1 MREILGWEGV
11 CDMGMAANSWK
22 SNPWLWAIL
31 QVLVLCFCVVTM
43 ISYIA
48 SIPQY
53 YMQMASTCI
62 LHGCGTSVPALTM
75 PARGLTVENYAL
87 LLVLIDCAFTSVFYV
102 TSAVLLWKGFR
113 EPMGLL
119 AAAAMVSFG
128 TTFPSLV
135 IVASEGHLFARHW
148 FMLVSMLGWISVSL
162 FFFLFPDGRF
172 VPKWT
177 RFIFL
182 IILAVDLLQYLC
194 RGQLWTRL
202 NVPEV
207 VPLLWYIGSTMI
219 LIYSQVYRFR
229 KVSRPVERQQTKWVV
244 YGVSIGF
251 VGFVGMSIL
260 FDPAFNDGSA
270 ATFVYLNAVLNLL
283 LTAIP
288 ITLMLA
294 ILRTRLWN
302 IDPLVNRTLVY
313 GALSVSV
320 VLLYTLT
327 VLYLSQV
334 FQTKDNYLVSL
345 LATAMVAV
353 IFAPLREWLQRLINR
368 LMYGRHDD
376 PYSVFLELGNQLI
389 RPLAP
394 EAMLDAVVGTVKDAM
409 RLPYAG
415 ISIGVG
421 GQQKMVAAAGEP
433 VNELHSF
440 PVIHRGEEIGTL
452 VVASRSPGE
461 AFTAEDGRF
470 LDVLLRQAGPIVENV
485 NMTLGMKLLA
495 KDLQESREK
504 LVLAREEER
513 RQIRKNLHDDLAPRL
528 AALALNAATAQKYVE
543 KDPGAAV
550 DMLTD
555 LRQVIRSTVSEI
567 RTMVHDLRPPT
578 LDELGLIGAI
588 EERIRELSKPVERL
602 AKEQGVEPLQF
613 RLHAPAPLPELPAAV
628 EVAAFRIVVES
639 VVNVIKHAGAAS
651 CLVSLDL
658 PSANRLTVEITD
670 DGNADGVWSAASASG
685 KGGIG
690 QQSIRERAAELG
702 GHCTIER
709 VEHGGT
715 RVFAV
720 LPL

>member
-1 MREILGWEGV
+1 MA
-11 CDMGMAANSWK
+11 MAANSWK
-22 SNPWLWAIL
+22 SNRWIWASL
-31 QVLVLCFCVVTM
+31 QWLVLSFCVITMVT
-43 ISYIA
+43 YIA

-53 YMQMASTCI
+53 YTSMVTTCI

-75 PARGLTVENYAL
+75 PAQGLTLENYAL
-87 LLVLIDCAFTSVFYV
+87 LLVLIDCAFTFVYYV
-102 TSAVLLWKGFR
+102 TSAVMLWKGFR

-119 AAAAMVSFG
+119 AAAAMVAFG
-128 TTFPSLV
+128 TTFPSLA
-135 IVASEGHLFARHW
+135 IVASEGHFLAQQW
-148 FMLVSMLGWISVSL
+148 FMLVSMLGWISLSL

-177 RFIFL
+177 RSVFL
-182 IILAVDLLQYLC
+182 IILAVDVLQFLY
-194 RGQLWTRL
+194 RGQVWSRFD
-202 NVPEV
+202 VPEYIS
-207 VPLLWYIGSTMI
+207 LLWYIGSTMI

-229 KVSRPVERQQTKWVV
+229 KVSRPTQRQQTKWVV
-244 YGVSIGF
+244 YGVLIGF
-251 VGFVGMSIL
+251 AGFVGMSIL

-270 ATFVYLNAVLNLL
+270 VAFVYLNAILNLL

-313 GALSVSV
+313 AALSVCV
-320 VLLYTLT
+320 ILLYSII

-334 FQTKDNYLVSL
+334 FQTRDNFLVSL

-353 IFAPLREWLQRLINR
+353 VFAPLKEWLQRQINR
-368 LMYGRHDD
+368 LMNGRHDD
-376 PYSVFLELGNQLI
+376 PYSVLLELGNQLI

-394 EAMLDAVVGTVKDAM
+394 EAMLDAVVRTVKDAL
-409 RLPYAG
+409 RLPYTG

-433 VNELHSF
+433 VNEVHSF

-452 VVASRSPGE
+452 YVSSRSPGE
-461 AFTAEDGRF
+461 AFTPEDGKF

-513 RQIRKNLHDDLAPRL
+513 RQIRNNLHDDLAPRL

-543 KDPGAAV
+543 KDPEAAV

-567 RTMVHDLRPPT
+567 RTLVHDLRPPT
-578 LDELGLIGAI
+578 LDELGLTGAI
-588 EERIRELSKPVERL
+588 EERIRELSKPAELL
-602 AKEQGVEPLQF
+602 AAEQGNEPLRI
-613 RLHAPAPLPELPAAV
+613 RLHAPLPLPELPAAV

-639 VVNVIKHAGAAS
+639 VVNVIKHAGATS
-651 CLVSLDL
+651 CMVRLDL
-658 PSANRLTVEITD
+658 PSAYKLTVEITD
-670 DGNADGVWSAASASG
+670 DGNADGIWTAASVSG

-702 GHCTIER
+702 GYCTIER
-709 VEHGGT
+709 LEHGGT

-720 LPL
+720 FPL